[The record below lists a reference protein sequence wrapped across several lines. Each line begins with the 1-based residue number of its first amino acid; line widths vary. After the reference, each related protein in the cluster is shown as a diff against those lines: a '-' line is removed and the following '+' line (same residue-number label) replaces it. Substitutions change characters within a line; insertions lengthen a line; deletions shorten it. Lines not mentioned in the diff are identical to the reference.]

1 MPTALSLGR
10 ALVPVLVLVHL
21 RRRCQ
26 SLHPRWP
33 SLYGWRAS
41 WQLTSCYPGMSQEA
55 GGAQGAEHSP
65 RAQVAQPLQDPRG
78 GEGDSQLEQDPQEK
92 EGPRDSGQS
101 QDVDPQGLD
110 WWCPGWPDQEQEQA
124 ALGEPAGLQAEQ
136 LQGKR
141 GGPGGT
147 NLPGTMMFLLMKV
160 GESYALTLTHAR
172 WIHRPAGM

>member
-1 MPTALSLGR
+1 MCVDPGFRFLEDPTVVSAHCTIPTALSLGR
-10 ALVPVLVLVHL
+10 APVPVVVHL

-26 SLHPRWP
+26 SLHPQWQSP
-33 SLYGWRAS
+33 YDWRTS
-41 WQLTSCYPGMSQEA
+41 WRLTSCYLGTSQET
-55 GGAQGAEHSP
+55 GSAQRAEHSP
-65 RAQVAQPLQDPRG
+65 RALVPPLQDPRG
-78 GEGDSQLEQDPQEK
+78 GEGDSQLEQDPQEEE

-147 NLPGTMMFLLMKV
+147 NRPGTKMFWLTKV
-160 GESYALTLTHAR
+160 
-172 WIHRPAGM
+172 